1 MALASYYNCRDLK
14 LTNYAILIKK
24 PSQPKKKKINDKRKI
39 TDWHNTH

>member
-24 PSQPKKKKINDKRKI
+24 PSQPKKKRKSM
-39 TDWHNTH
+39 TKEK

>member
-24 PSQPKKKKINDKRKI
+24 PSQPKKKRIKVKWDKMEMI
-39 TDWHNTH
+39 S